1 MSSSGEP
8 QVGGGVSM
16 RMTRTDKG
24 DGKGILEER
33 EKEINFQKG

>member
-1 MSSSGEP
+1 
-8 QVGGGVSM
+8 M